1 MANPFRSLAD
11 MIGDILTYLTAPGN
25 DVNAKLDAINKK
37 LDQISLNLG
46 VQPVLVV
53 TEQEINDLRAKV
65 NAIRQSIGS
74 FNP

>member
-46 VQPVLVV
+46 VQPVLLHRQGVYSCAGQ
-53 TEQEINDLRAKV
+53 TGPAREQPRL
-65 NAIRQSIGS
+65 QG
-74 FNP
+74 